1 MIKGVKH
8 LLFISDM
15 FKSVDLVSNKFSEFQ
30 TLMKLYLVQVIS
42 NKSVFDVLGKAMH
55 KIDLTPRRLTL
66 MMDHLSHLHRLLHI
80 CPQSL
85 D

>member
-1 MIKGVKH
+1 MN
-8 LLFISDM
+8 F
-15 FKSVDLVSNKFSEFQ
+15 NAEFQ